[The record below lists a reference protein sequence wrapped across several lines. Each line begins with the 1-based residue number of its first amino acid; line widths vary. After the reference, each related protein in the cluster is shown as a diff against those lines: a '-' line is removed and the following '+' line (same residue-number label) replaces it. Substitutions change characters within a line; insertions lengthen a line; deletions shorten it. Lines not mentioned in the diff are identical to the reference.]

1 MINKYNWLLKIDNDK
16 IMFDSEI
23 HAKRQFNIAVRDN
36 PKAKL
41 IVLIYLYKNEI
52 ITYKG
57 VLK

>member
-36 PKAKL
+36 PKAKS
-41 IVLIYLYKNEI
+41 IVLLNLYTKEI
-52 ITYKG
+52 ITFKG